1 MDPEQPGAAPSPPPP
16 PPPSPPQAA
25 ASFAAVVADIP
36 QAGFSALAAAASEQ
50 YAAVKASFQPPLEY
64 DRLLAA
70 GTASLVLLEG
80 VMPTLVRLARFA
92 DDVSRLVGGA
102 ASAAD
107 AGDGAGLRAA
117 T

>member
-80 VMPTLVRLARFA
+80 VTKDFFFPVYWHRFSGKLAQFFR
-92 DDVSRLVGGA
+92 
-102 ASAAD
+102 
-107 AGDGAGLRAA
+107 
-117 T
+117 